1 MTNLFETEEE
11 AIRWVKDITPFAIK
25 PKKKAKTFFINPFTS
40 NNAFVVVTGCI
51 GKSIYQLQE
60 NKAKP
65 INKYL

>member
-40 NNAFVVVTGCI
+40 NNAFDVVTGCI
-51 GKSIYQLQE
+51 GKSIYQL
-60 NKAKP
+60 
-65 INKYL
+65 

>member
-11 AIRWVKDITPFAIK
+11 AIRWVKEITPFAIK

-40 NNAFVVVTGCI
+40 NNAFEIVTSCI

-60 NKAKP
+60 NKQKSG
-65 INKYL
+65 NG

>member
-25 PKKKAKTFFINPFTS
+25 PKKKAKTVFINPFTS
-40 NNAFVVVTGCI
+40 NNAYEIVTNVI

-60 NKAKP
+60 NKK
-65 INKYL
+65 NSN

>member
-11 AIRWVKDITPFAIK
+11 AIRWVKVIIPFAIK

-40 NNAFVVVTGCI
+40 NNAFEIVTNCI

-60 NKAKP
+60 NKQKSG
-65 INKYL
+65 NG

>member
-25 PKKKAKTFFINPFTS
+25 PKKKAKTVFINPFTS
-40 NNAFVVVTGCI
+40 NNAYEIVTNVI

-60 NKAKP
+60 NKK
-65 INKYL
+65 K